1 MNGNTSF
8 YPQIVNKNRQSV
20 DNFVDIS
27 TFFSGRAETEVL
39 STRKVMGDLLKNK
52 LGSPGVELPYV
63 NLAMY
68 Y

>member
-1 MNGNTSF
+1 M
-8 YPQIVNKNRQSV
+8 
-20 DNFVDIS
+20 DIS